1 MFVDVVS
8 VGLIIKSEHGV
19 AYRYR
24 RLAFFGCSQY
34 TEATLRIKEFLLL
47 FLFGIAE

>member
-1 MFVDVVS
+1 MFVDVIS
-8 VGLIIKSEHGV
+8 IRLIIKSEHGV

-47 FLFGIAE
+47 FLFRVAK